1 MNTHKKSLLQR
12 ITLGLKKGWN
22 TPTLPAAVL
31 EFERNPLIRIF
42 RIIGGI
48 SVGTLLWQRYQNLPS
63 FVLYISVIIS
73 FIFFIYLIIL
83 TLIRI
88 NHMWKVL
95 RGNDLDIKN
104 SPLR

>member
-48 SVGTLLWQRYQNLPS
+48 SVGTLLWQRYQYLPIV
-63 FVLYISVIIS
+63 FLYISVIIS
-73 FIFFIYLIIL
+73 FIFCIYLIIL
-83 TLIRI
+83 SIIRLK
-88 NHMWKVL
+88 HMWKVL
-95 RGNDLDIKN
+95 RGKDLDV
-104 SPLR
+104 